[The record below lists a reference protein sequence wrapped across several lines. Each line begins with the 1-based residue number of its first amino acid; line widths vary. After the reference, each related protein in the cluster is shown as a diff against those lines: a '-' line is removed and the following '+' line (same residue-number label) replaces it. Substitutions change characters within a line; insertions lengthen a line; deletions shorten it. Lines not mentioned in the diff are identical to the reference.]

1 MLYKRG
7 ARWAYGRHLGRFGP
21 IKAANAL
28 LRAHLVP
35 AAGPILVQTSAQQM
49 YVDALDSLSISTF
62 GIYEPETTLLI
73 ERTLNP
79 GDVFLD
85 IGANIGWY
93 TLLAASL
100 VGETGKVF
108 AFEPEPANFAL
119 LQKNIALAGYHNVD
133 PMQKAVS
140 DRNQTVTLYLRE
152 NNRGSH
158 ALYAGV
164 DSASIPV
171 EAVRLDDHL
180 GTYMGKIDLIKMDIE
195 GSEGHA
201 LMGMTALLKRNR
213 GVKIIMELSP
223 HALEQSGTPARD
235 VLDMLRGLGFAFY
248 TIDGQGST
256 PVSAEMLLQTYG
268 GQPPKHTNIL
278 CIREDAST

>member
-1 MLYKRG
+1 MSVTESVRSFLRFLYTRG

-35 AAGPILVQTSAQQM
+35 AAGPILVQTAAQQM
-49 YVDALDSLSISTF
+49 YVDAQDSVSISTF
-62 GIYEPETTLLI
+62 GVYEPETTLLI

-93 TLLAASL
+93 TLLAARL

-119 LQKNIALAGYHNVD
+119 LQRNVALNGYHNVELV
-133 PMQKAVS
+133 QKAVS
-140 DRNQTVTLYLRE
+140 DRNQTMTLYLCASDK
-152 NNRGSH
+152 GSH
-158 ALYAGV
+158 ALYESSHDGQSV
-164 DSASIPV
+164 EV
-171 EAVRLDDHL
+171 EALRLDDYFSAYA
-180 GTYMGKIDLIKMDIE
+180 GRIDLIKMDIE

-201 LMGMTALLKRNR
+201 VKGMTALLANNPA
-213 GVKIIMELSP
+213 VKIITEFSP
-223 HALEQSGTPARD
+223 HALAQCGTPAQD
-235 VLDMLRGLGFAFY
+235 FLGQLAGLGFDF
-248 TIDGQGST
+248 
-256 PVSAEMLLQTYG
+256 M
-268 GQPPKHTNIL
+268 
-278 CIREDAST
+278 